1 MQRSEIGG
9 TAGQGERMQSPAAR
23 LATFALEA
31 IAPTRCAGCER
42 PGALLCAACLERMTP
57 IDPRHACLRCGAPY
71 GDVVCTECART
82 DGGQAHGD
90 NAHEGGPGQLPPAA
104 QQRVCVAALFE
115 DPLPRVIR
123 AYKDAGERRLAP
135 MLADLMIDAAEHA
148 ERAAPERYGGLLSN
162 AEAIVFVPATS
173 AAYRR
178 RGFDHMEAIARA
190 ASAMSGVPVLD
201 ALIKRGAAD
210 QRALGRAGRLRAALG
225 AYSVVEEVQGK
236 RILLIDDVLTTGATL
251 RAAARVLDE
260 AGAAHVDMLALARAW

>member
-1 MQRSEIGG
+1 
-9 TAGQGERMQSPAAR
+9 
-23 LATFALEA
+23 
-31 IAPTRCAGCER
+31 
-42 PGALLCAACLERMTP
+42 
-57 IDPRHACLRCGAPY
+57 
-71 GDVVCTECART
+71 
-82 DGGQAHGD
+82 
-90 NAHEGGPGQLPPAA
+90 
-104 QQRVCVAALFE
+104 
-115 DPLPRVIR
+115 
-123 AYKDAGERRLAP
+123 

-190 ASAMSGVPVLD
+190 ASATSGVPVLD

-210 QRALGRAGRLRAALG
+210 QRALGRTGRLQAALG